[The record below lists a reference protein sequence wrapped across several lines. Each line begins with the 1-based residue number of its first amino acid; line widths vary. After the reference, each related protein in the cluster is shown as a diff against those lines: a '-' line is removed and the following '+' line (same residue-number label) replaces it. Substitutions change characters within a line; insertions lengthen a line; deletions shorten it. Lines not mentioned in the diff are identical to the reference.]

1 MTDLAHGLEATPDNY
16 SALVLENSGKG
27 LVLAHFWSPRAG
39 PCLLLMPRLQKLARE
54 YRNRFLLVGVNTDR
68 HPRLARELGV
78 VSVPTVRFF
87 RHGRIVHSVH
97 GAESESAF
105 RAHIDRFLPPPA
117 TAGQSVV
124 LQAYREGD
132 LARASRLLA
141 EAALEQP
148 DNPRIALDLAK
159 LLIMGGEYGQA
170 EDLLTAQPPE
180 ALDSEGQRLLAHA
193 SLLRTAQAAPS
204 AQSLQA
210 RLDADPADC
219 EARYQ
224 MAALKLTMD
233 DFEGALAELLEITRR
248 DRAFRSDAGRK
259 GLIALFSLLGDDHEL
274 TRRYRALLTEVMH

>member
-1 MTDLAHGLEATPDNY
+1 
-16 SALVLENSGKG
+16 
-27 LVLAHFWSPRAG
+27 
-39 PCLLLMPRLQKLARE
+39 MPRLQKLARE